1 MNFDF
6 SSLVTDRLQSD
17 VDQRNAK
24 GTYNAADLNRV
35 TAAMEALDE
44 MFQAYGYHSGYTPIF
59 VASRGGQ
66 SGQLPEGYTRLQY
79 IESSGTQWID
89 TGFKPNQLS
98 RVVMDVNILTQSGW
112 PRAVFGGRN
121 GSTTAVD
128 SFVFWAFAADY
139 FRSDLDTGLLE
150 IDIPP
155 AGRHHIDKNRNT
167 TYVDGAPYTQTN
179 YTFQSNYN
187 LALFGQNDA
196 DGIDER
202 LVVMQLYGCQ
212 VYDDGVLVRDFIPC
226 ESPDGAVGLY
236 DATNGMFYGNAGTGT
251 FAAGPAIQGNGLP
264 VGYTQLEYIQSSG
277 TQYIDTGFIPNQDTR
292 VVCSF
297 ELLTDNGGHQ
307 VIFGARISSSSG
319 QYLFGYAGHRS
330 PPHWRSDYNTTQS
343 NFPSSIPRS
352 GRYEVDKDGNVTQL
366 DSETVQ
372 AGAATFTAVVS
383 MYLFAGN
390 TNGVVENQSS
400 MKLYACQIYDEDA
413 MVRNFVPCTD
423 PDGVVGLY
431 DAVNG
436 MFYANAGTGVF
447 SDGPAVPPEPEP
459 EPGPVL
465 DPYTW
470 YESDIPMQSQMAQYL
485 ANLAALRGVL
495 SQVAA
500 EPPTPESMA
509 LLTYVEANDIETIL
523 LQIEAALT
531 TIGAGFLRAG
541 MPWAVAGGP
550 EIFARNGGTA

>member
-1 MNFDF
+1 MSFDF
-6 SSLVTDRLQSD
+6 STLVTDRLQSD

-44 MFQAYGYHSGYTPIF
+44 MFRAYGYHSGYTPIF

-66 SGQLPEGYTRLQY
+66 SGQLPEGYTKLLY
-79 IESSGTQWID
+79 IE
-89 TGFKPNQLS
+89 
-98 RVVMDVNILTQSGW
+98 
-112 PRAVFGGRN
+112 
-121 GSTTAVD
+121 
-128 SFVFWAFAADY
+128 
-139 FRSDLDTGLLE
+139 
-150 IDIPP
+150 
-155 AGRHHIDKNRNT
+155 
-167 TYVDGAPYTQTN
+167 
-179 YTFQSNYN
+179 
-187 LALFGQNDA
+187 
-196 DGIDER
+196 
-202 LVVMQLYGCQ
+202 
-212 VYDDGVLVRDFIPC
+212 
-226 ESPDGAVGLY
+226 
-236 DATNGMFYGNAGTGT
+236 
-251 FAAGPAIQGNGLP
+251 
-264 VGYTQLEYIQSSG
+264 SSG

-297 ELLTDNGGHQ
+297 ELLTDNGGRQ

-400 MKLYACQIYDEDA
+400 MKLYACQIYDGDA

-470 YESDIPMQSQMAQYL
+470 YESDIPLQSQMAQYL

-500 EPPTPESMA
+500 EPPTPESME
-509 LLTYVEANDIETIL
+509 LLTYVEANDIEQIL
-523 LQIEAALT
+523 LNIEAVLT
-531 TIGAGFLRAG
+531 TIGESFLRAG
-541 MPWAVAGGP
+541 MTWAVAGGP

>member
-1 MNFDF
+1 MSFDF
-6 SSLVTDRLQSD
+6 STLVTDRLQSD
-17 VDQRNAK
+17 VDERNAK
-24 GTYNAADLNRV
+24 GTYNAVDLNRV

-44 MFQAYGYHSGYTPIF
+44 MFRAYGYHSGYTPIF

-128 SFVFWAFAADY
+128 SFVFWAFDSTY
-139 FRSDLDTGLLE
+139 FRSDYDTGTTN
-150 IDIPP
+150 IDVSV
-155 AGRHHIDKNRNT
+155 AGRHSIDKNKNVCR
-167 TYVDGAPYTQTN
+167 VDGTTVTQPTAV
-179 YTFQSNYN
+179 FQSNYPM
-187 LALFGQNDA
+187 ALFGQNDV

-202 LVVMQLYGCQ
+202 MVVMQLYGCQ
-212 VYDDGVLVRDFIPC
+212 VYDNGILVRDFIPC

-236 DATNGMFYGNAGTGT
+236 DAANGMFYGNAGTGD
-251 FAAGPAIQGNGLP
+251 FAAGP
-264 VGYTQLEYIQSSG
+264 
-277 TQYIDTGFIPNQDTR
+277 
-292 VVCSF
+292 
-297 ELLTDNGGHQ
+297 
-307 VIFGARISSSSG
+307 
-319 QYLFGYAGHRS
+319 
-330 PPHWRSDYNTTQS
+330 
-343 NFPSSIPRS
+343 
-352 GRYEVDKDGNVTQL
+352 EV
-366 DSETVQ
+366 
-372 AGAATFTAVVS
+372 
-383 MYLFAGN
+383 
-390 TNGVVENQSS
+390 
-400 MKLYACQIYDEDA
+400 
-413 MVRNFVPCTD
+413 
-423 PDGVVGLY
+423 
-431 DAVNG
+431 
-436 MFYANAGTGVF
+436 
-447 SDGPAVPPEPEP
+447 PEP

-470 YESDIPMQSQMAQYL
+470 YESDIPLQSQMAQYL

-495 SQVAA
+495 SQVEA

-523 LQIEAALT
+523 LQIEAVLT